1 MQSFYVKCRNCES
14 ELEHAGDY
22 CMVCNK
28 VNTHLLGVY
37 IEDETAHLFCFYDK
51 EYVGEEIVK
60 LLRFEIGDE
69 VEKQVAYRNSIELIS
84 EAIHRKR
91 PEKVIVSGINP
102 KEILQL
108 WNAEVYYTDKFET
121 AEEFKKA
128 LKEYLTKREIEK
140 VDIKPEKKLGGRH
153 TTVIGG
159 RSGWR
164 VLLEIAS
171 SPYVKKIIACA
182 IEVSGKSGEGFQYKI
197 QKPDRKGNLRVLL
210 REGSAVQEIRI
221 ITTAYDERTGE
232 KVREEIKHRTGY
244 DSEE

>member
-1 MQSFYVKCRNCES
+1 MKCRNCES

-37 IEDETAHLFCFYDK
+37 IDEVAHLFCFYGK

-60 LLRFEIGDE
+60 LLRFEDGDE
-69 VEKQVAYRNSIELIS
+69 IEKQIAYRNSVELIS

-91 PEKVIVSGINP
+91 PKKVIVSGINP

-108 WNAEVYYTDKFET
+108 WNAEVYYTDEFES

-128 LKEYLTKREIEK
+128 LKEYLTEREIER
-140 VDIKPEKKLGGRH
+140 VNIKPEKKIGGRH

-159 RSGWR
+159 RRGWR

-171 SPYVKKIIACA
+171 SPYVKKIIPCA
-182 IEVSGKSGEGFQYKI
+182 IEVSKKSGEGFQYKI
-197 QKPDRKGNLRVLL
+197 QKPDIKGNLRVLL
-210 REGSAVQEIRI
+210 REGSTVQEIRI
-221 ITTAYDERTGE
+221 ITTAYDEMTGE
-232 KVREEIKHRTGY
+232 KVRKEIKHRIEY
-244 DSEE
+244 DEE